1 MLKRIP
7 TILSLI
13 AIAMLLWI
21 YILVAT
27 DYPYMLDRTITPD
40 QVREQVISATQVF
53 KIYIIAALVVAVIV
67 SAIEIIREFKKQ
79 KNTLK

>member
-1 MLKRIP
+1 M
-7 TILSLI
+7 I

-27 DYPYMLDRTITPD
+27 DYPYMLDRAITPD
-40 QVREQVISATQVF
+40 KVREQVISATQVF

-67 SAIEIIREFKKQ
+67 SVIEIIREFKKQ

>member
-1 MLKRIP
+1 M
-7 TILSLI
+7 I

-27 DYPYMLDRTITPD
+27 DYPYMLDRAVTPD
-40 QVREQVISATQVF
+40 QVREQVISVTQVF

>member
-1 MLKRIP
+1 M
-7 TILSLI
+7 I

-67 SAIEIIREFKKQ
+67 SVIEIIREFKKQ
-79 KNTLK
+79 KTL

>member
-1 MLKRIP
+1 M
-7 TILSLI
+7 I

-27 DYPYMLDRTITPD
+27 DYPYMLDRTVTPD
-40 QVREQVISATQVF
+40 KVREQVISATQVF

-67 SAIEIIREFKKQ
+67 SVIEIIREFKKQ
-79 KNTLK
+79 KTL

>member
-1 MLKRIP
+1 M
-7 TILSLI
+7 I

-27 DYPYMLDRTITPD
+27 DYPYMLDRTVTPD
-40 QVREQVISATQVF
+40 KVREQVISVTQVF

-67 SAIEIIREFKKQ
+67 SVIEIIREFKKS